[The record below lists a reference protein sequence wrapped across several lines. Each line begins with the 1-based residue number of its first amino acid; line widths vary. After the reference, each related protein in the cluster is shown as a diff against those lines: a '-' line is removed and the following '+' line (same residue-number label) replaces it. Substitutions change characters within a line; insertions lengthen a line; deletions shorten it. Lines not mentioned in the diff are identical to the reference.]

1 MGLVATGPTSQ
12 TSAYFSN
19 YLAAT
24 DLSSEYTREAN
35 QNYNAET

>member
-1 MGLVATGPTSQ
+1 MGLVATGPTNQSS
-12 TSAYFSN
+12 TYFSK

-24 DLSSEYTREAN
+24 DLSSEYTKEAS